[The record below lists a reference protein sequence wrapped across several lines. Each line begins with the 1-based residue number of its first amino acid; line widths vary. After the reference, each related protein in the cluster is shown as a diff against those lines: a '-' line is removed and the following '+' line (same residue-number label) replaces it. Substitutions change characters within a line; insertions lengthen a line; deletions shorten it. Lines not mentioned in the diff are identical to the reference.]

1 MCVCIPQNWDKRK
14 EGYVMKKLV
23 SVLLMLALLGGAVAM
38 AAEKIPNKL
47 TGNENVTYSLSASRG
62 GSRLKIED
70 ENHVY
75 SARYYFSGALESYTY
90 EYDCH
95 CQISYNPFGELM
107 DAPIR
112 RNLPGNIH
120 LEWDHEAGKWVG
132 GECPDDH
139 TPAEHIANP
148 PVAYK
153 NVDGKIPPLTAV
165 EAVTTVKF
173 ASYDE
178 LKTFALN
185 AFAPNLADETGTVV
199 ATEETRQNGVEC
211 EVALVKKNGMY
222 GRYTNGKFVETY
234 IDSLVINKDDKQ
246 CWFGG
251 NAGYGINTEGFYDWE
266 TGELTMYKFYKAD
279 RSMNAMYSVKN
290 VMLSTELWDK
300 DGGYWEFYDGKWYY
314 DANGEPWNSAEK
326 TPTTEVL
333 EKILHAPAPAE
344 YESACVTSESQLK
357 EDQKG
362 VPFILADKSAINNAT
377 VQTVAEQTGE
387 RSTEFDITLM
397 NGNKE
402 VDLAKPVTLTLGYPA
417 GMPQSVSKNYEFA
430 VVHTLD
436 DGTEEVMTTM
446 TDNVKLTANGP
457 QVTATGFSPYTVIWG
472 TKAEL
477 AEYAEKAADSNS
489 GVVDGKVEALPQ
501 TGDDSMLL
509 LWVALLT
516 VSTTVLVVKKRS
528 RA

>member
-1 MCVCIPQNWDKRK
+1 
-14 EGYVMKKLV
+14 MKKLV
-23 SVLLMLALLGGAVAM
+23 SVLLMLALLGASAVAM
-38 AAEKIPNKL
+38 AAEKFPFQL
-47 TGNENVTYSLSASRG
+47 TGSETIEYDLSRSRG
-62 GSRLKIED
+62 SSGKKLSGED
-70 ENHVY
+70 VNGKYTAKY
-75 SARYYFSGALESYTY
+75 SFFGALKSYTY
-90 EYDCH
+90 KYKACNCEVDYT
-95 CQISYNPFGELM
+95 PFGGLM
-107 DAPIR
+107 DSPIR
-112 RNLPGNIH
+112 RNLPGGIH
-120 LEWDHEAGKWVG
+120 LEWDREAGVWVG
-132 GECPDDH
+132 GMCPDDH
-139 TPAEHIANP
+139 TPVGHIENP
-148 PVAYK
+148 PVYFINEVKVCPPENAMELVPSSLGYTSYAALK
-153 NVDGKIPPLTAV
+153 NAALT
-165 EAVTTVKF
+165 
-173 ASYDE
+173 
-178 LKTFALN
+178 TFA
-185 AFAPNLADETGTVV
+185 EK
-199 ATEETRQNGVEC
+199 RQELDGAELLHTYERKNSNG
-211 EVALVKKNGMY
+211 EVQFTLYLYKKNGMY
-222 GRYTNGKFVETY
+222 GLYNNDDFVETFVGN
-234 IDSLVINKDDKQ
+234 LVFNKGNEQ
-246 CWFGG
+246 CWLGG
-251 NAGYGINTEGFYDWE
+251 VGEYGVNTEGFYNWE
-266 TGELTMYKFYKAD
+266 DGTLEYYKFYTAD
-279 RSMNAMYSVKN
+279 RSVNAVYSLKN
-290 VMLSTELWDK
+290 VLLSYETWDDK
-300 DGGYWEFYDGKWYY
+300 GGWWGFFDNTWYY
-314 DANGEPWNSAEK
+314 AENGDPNDEENTVKKNPPAEI
-326 TPTTEVL
+326 L

-397 NGNKE
+397 NGNEE